1 MSNAATPRQAGTNHV
16 GTARLAN
23 ARAPISVS
31 AGNAVE
37 IAEATAAANRESEA
51 SGISKIPM
59 DFDPIFVAIEIV
71 GESIRGLRNTLFV
84 KLSGDISRQI
94 VSVLTP
100 TMEERVKAES
110 VDGEDPDIAGMVPG
124 PQKQAWELMDVLTDD
139 EKLAIEEAEEE
150 AKKKLEKEV
159 AGA

>member
-1 MSNAATPRQAGTNHV
+1 LGSCLNFDAIKDQVSSKSSMLFLGIPRLV
-16 GTARLAN
+16 
-23 ARAPISVS
+23 
-31 AGNAVE
+31 
-37 IAEATAAANRESEA
+37 
-51 SGISKIPM
+51 
-59 DFDPIFVAIEIV
+59 
-71 GESIRGLRNTLFV
+71 
-84 KLSGDISRQI
+84 
-94 VSVLTP
+94 
-100 TMEERVKAES
+100 S